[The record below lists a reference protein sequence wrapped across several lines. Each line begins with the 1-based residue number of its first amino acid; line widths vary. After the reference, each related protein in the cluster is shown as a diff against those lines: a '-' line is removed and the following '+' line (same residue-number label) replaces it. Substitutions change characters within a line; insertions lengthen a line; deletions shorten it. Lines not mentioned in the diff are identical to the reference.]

1 MGTLSGAVSFALL
14 GCFFW
19 LTRLKKLPN
28 WLSVFTPLVIPISV
42 GLVHGFSAP
51 ITGMIVSLA
60 LIAVG
65 GFFRQKSRLL
75 ELTSFFLAAL
85 VFAWVGFRIQFIQ
98 VALNGRYIYFSW
110 LSVPLTV
117 AWLLLI
123 GRSVEFAHYKL
134 GRKKPKLFL
143 VTLLVIGT
151 SFLGIVALQPDQ
163 NLAPAYRLGFS
174 FIGALIGWLV
184 LGPEKK
190 LTAIGARGTGFVL
203 AGLAL
208 IGVVKSLTAFVL
220 LVPIAPLAIPAAR
233 KSLAFTRSA
242 VATDHRSGFVDRLAG
257 RYVGSRSL
265 GVAIIYLS
273 LSVIGLTSIWFL
285 RSPGRLQGGLLGS
298 SLVFPFLLTLAAN
311 RAVRY
316 FRHWNPS
323 IFEKNGS
330 DVAAI
335 FGTSF
340 TSGEISQVREEIM
353 EDVAG
358 KNDNTSYVA
367 TPDVTAV
374 MQAERKDL
382 LENSFGRADVVT
394 PDGFGLIWAALV
406 HDLPLKERVAGID
419 LIEEIL
425 GTSRELEVY
434 LLGSR
439 SGVAEKAGERINNQ
453 YEAVTIAGTHHG
465 YAPVKSEAVVE
476 EINEADPDILF
487 VGMGVPKQERWITE
501 HIHEL
506 EANVVMGVG
515 GSFDVISGN
524 LPRAPRWMR
533 DKGLEW
539 LYRIWLEPGRIIKA
553 RWIPYFMLRV
563 LWEKGKRTLRKEI
576 L

>member
-1 MGTLSGAVSFALL
+1 ML

-19 LTRLKKLPN
+19 LTKQKKWPN

-42 GLVHGFSAP
+42 GMLHGFSAP
-51 ITGMIVSLA
+51 ITGMTVSLA
-60 LIAVG
+60 LIAAG
-65 GFFRQKSRLL
+65 KFFRQKSRLL

-98 VALNGRYIYFSW
+98 VAFNGRYIYFSW

-123 GRSVEFAHYKL
+123 GRSVEFAHFKL

-143 VTLLVIGT
+143 ITLLVIGT

-163 NLAPAYRLGFS
+163 NLAPAYRLGFA

-184 LGPEKK
+184 FGPEKK
-190 LTAIGARGTGFVL
+190 LTAIGTRGIGFVL

-242 VATDHRSGFVDRLAG
+242 VATDRRPGFADRLAR

-285 RSPGRLQGGLLGS
+285 RSPGRLQGGLLAA
-298 SLVFPFLLTLAAN
+298 SLVFPFFLTLAAN
-311 RAVRY
+311 RTVRY
-316 FRHWNPS
+316 FRHWSPAIS
-323 IFEKNGS
+323 EKNGS
-330 DVAAI
+330 DVADI

-340 TSGEISQVREEIM
+340 TAGAINEAKEEIM
-353 EDVAG
+353 EDVARE
-358 KNDNTSYVA
+358 NEETSYVA

-382 LENSFGRADVVT
+382 LDNSFGRADVVT
-394 PDGFGLIWAALV
+394 PDGFGLIWAASV

-425 GTSRELEVY
+425 GSSRELKVY

-439 SGVAEKAGERINNQ
+439 SGVAEKAGRRVENN
-453 YEAVTIAGTHHG
+453 YAAVTIAGTHHG
-465 YAPVKSEAVVE
+465 YDPVKSKEVVE
-476 EINEADPDILF
+476 EINEANPDILF

-501 HIHEL
+501 HINEL

-515 GSFDVISGN
+515 GSFDVISGD
-524 LPRAPRWMR
+524 LSRAPRWMR
-533 DKGLEW
+533 DRGLEW

-563 LWEKGKRTLRKEI
+563 FWEKGKRTLRKEI